1 MDQTPILDLVF
12 VYGTLRPS
20 VPQSRH
26 QLLQPA
32 QLIGSG
38 SVVGRLFN
46 LDGYPGAVPTE
57 DATSR
62 VRGEVYRLS
71 DPTGAL
77 RRMDRYEGFVPETPL
92 DCEFRRERVRVTF
105 DSGESR
111 ETWIYFYNLS
121 TDALTLIPGG
131 DYATFLQQQSS
142 QQQ

>member
-1 MDQTPILDLVF
+1 
-12 VYGTLRPS
+12 
-20 VPQSRH
+20 
-26 QLLQPA
+26 
-32 QLIGSG
+32 
-38 SVVGRLFN
+38 
-46 LDGYPGAVPTE
+46 
-57 DATSR
+57 
-62 VRGEVYRLS
+62 
-71 DPTGAL
+71 
-77 RRMDRYEGFVPETPL
+77 MDRYEGFVPETPL